1 MMNEIMERDSITALS
16 LDELGQEVRFLTRQ
30 AKSMV
35 LSFGVEI
42 GRRLRVA
49 HDKCEHGQWATWVK
63 EQTEFS
69 QTTANRFIRL
79 FEEYGAA
86 QNSLFGAET
95 NCATLNNLSISNAL
109 RLLAVP
115 EEDREK
121 VAIELDAEHISTR
134 QLDEALKAR
143 AEAEKRAKQAE
154 EELKE
159 AAERA
164 AEAEG
169 KAFEADELADRLR
182 EELRKEREKPVE
194 IAVQEPTEEQIRE
207 KAALLVAEAER
218 TARERERTILD
229 KLSTEQTKLETLKK
243 KLADT
248 EQKAA
253 EDKKKA
259 VAEALKE
266 SEEKIQMLETAKA
279 QFDEARKADMAAAEK
294 KIADMAAERDAAQ
307 KKLASAGGEV
317 QAFNAYLQSA
327 MNAMNSAMGI
337 LAKMEEGEQKTK
349 LKAAMGALGT
359 KIAGMAGG

>member
-1 MMNEIMERDSITALS
+1 MNELMERDNVTALS

-42 GRRLRVA
+42 GRRLRAA
-49 HDKCEHGQWATWVK
+49 HDKCEHGQWGTWVT

-79 FEEYGAA
+79 FEEYGSA

-95 NCATLNNLSISNAL
+95 NCSTLNNLSISNAL

-159 AAERA
+159 AVERA
-164 AEAEG
+164 EEAEG
-169 KAFEADELADRLR
+169 KAFEADELTDRLR

-229 KLSTEQTKLETLKK
+229 KLSTEQTKLAELKK
-243 KLADT
+243 KLAET
-248 EQKAA
+248 EKKAA
-253 EDKKKA
+253 EDKEQA
-259 VAEALKE
+259 VMEALKE
-266 SEEKIQMLETAKA
+266 SEEKIKALET
-279 QFDEARKADMAAAEK
+279 EAEDAEADMKAAMAEAEK
-294 KIADMAAERDAAQ
+294 KIAAMTAERDAAQ
-307 KKLASAGGEV
+307 KKLAAAGGEV

-327 MNAMNSAMGI
+327 MNAMNSAVGI
-337 LAKMEEGEQKTK
+337 LMKMPEGEQKTK